1 MRALTMDEVGV
12 VSGGYEL
19 HTYEDAQ
26 GGGLATLGITGYR
39 PTPAQPTYNPTN
51 NYSTPSFYSPSLMYG
66 SVDSMNW
73 CAPVNGGFA
82 SQDAQLQCY
91 ADWLN
96 AGSPDIQGQTEAEIT
111 DSGNGRAGGHW
122 VQEYHKPAVPGSG
135 DTSTFELA
143 MALGGFMGTLVPG
156 LEPGLIITGP
166 VFMDKLMKW
175 LTGN

>member
-1 MRALTMDEVGV
+1 MRALTRDEVECV
-12 VSGGYEL
+12 
-19 HTYEDAQ
+19 
-26 GGGLATLGITGYR
+26 GGGAVMEEVVITGRRTYDWWDPSTYLLNPGGAFGTAGQNSGR
-39 PTPAQPTYNPTN
+39 PRY
-51 NYSTPSFYSPSLMYG
+51 YS
-66 SVDSMNW
+66 
-73 CAPVNGGFA
+73 AA
-82 SQDAQLQCY
+82 ADAAGYFIDDYTGDY
-91 ADWLN
+91 ATMRDYKL
-96 AGSPDIQGQTEAEIT
+96 ALE
-111 DSGNGRAGGHW
+111 SGHGRAGGHW